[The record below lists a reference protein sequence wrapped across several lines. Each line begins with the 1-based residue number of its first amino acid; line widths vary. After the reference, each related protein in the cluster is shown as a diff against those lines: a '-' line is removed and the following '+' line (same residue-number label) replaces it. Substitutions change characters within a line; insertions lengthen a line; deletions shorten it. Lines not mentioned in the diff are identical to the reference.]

1 MKNELGILT
10 GEPPLSTY
18 SNSNKALS
26 DFRSKYSDIKL
37 KFVGYN
43 LKWSETENKYKKSQ
57 AEKYSGNKLG
67 TIKQF
72 DWFMTT
78 FDKNGKPRV
87 RDHVCL
93 EFNIKDTNIAMIDF
107 DSTHHTL
114 EWIYENYP
122 FLKDHK
128 PFPGN
133 SVGYHFFV
141 QNDANLKMKKLLNL
155 DNKKI
160 DYITDS
166 IWIPIYQ
173 YEEYISYK
181 PKFISDNQL
190 DLISQIIL
198 KSKYKSMIDILPIDI
213 QQKIFNINNEEVAE
227 LVDILHPKRSEN
239 GFDWSKVIA
248 ALKSLNLYDIAYKF
262 SSKCFEKHDD
272 IEFDSKWSSSN
283 QLSIGIIYNFAKN
296 DNKDEYFKIINKY
309 KFKDLDF
316 IPDDFDSCDVLAKKI
331 CPFLEPRLK
340 YSGQKWYSYNDENNL
355 WEIQENALLPITNIL
370 TNGKNNTVNKL
381 NQRSLNNQDKEV
393 QKIIDITIISIIKSR
408 REWDSA
414 SKCSQVEKIL
424 KNLLKVDDFHQ
435 KLNSTP
441 YQIPFKNGIFNAKD
455 MTFREGILASDFVFS
470 TVPYDYDT
478 NLINQES
485 IDSIHEDLNKI
496 FALYDHKKYC
506 MRFIGYSMLG
516 IPHIE
521 QIFRYHYGRA
531 GNGKSQLTNILMKI
545 FPNLVKKVESKLFLK
560 NCDKK
565 HKFVQ
570 SFQSHKLCIIEEV
583 PNGILNTDLIKELC
597 DGNTTEAELMYG
609 QSITYKINAKFIM
622 NSNNLLN
629 ADRMD
634 GGVERRLEVI
644 KFKNRFVDSEDEIDL
659 AIKKGAVKAYV
670 KDSEMANRWE
680 NNYMSVFTMLMNYA
694 NDYNNEGLGPVP
706 EDFLEE
712 KQMIIDANNG
722 FECWLYDNIIEGP
735 DFCEPKNNI
744 ISKYKAYTGATIT
757 DKELLNIMKDSK
769 FKYNKEK
776 KKNKCKGCYIG
787 FQLKEEDIEEEFIND
802 PDNLDL

>member
-1 MKNELGILT
+1 MKNKLGILT

-680 NNYMSVFTMLMNYA
+680 NNYMSVFTMLMSYA

>member
-72 DWFMTT
+72 DWFMTK

-296 DNKDEYFKIINKY
+296 DNKDEYF
-309 KFKDLDF
+309 
-316 IPDDFDSCDVLAKKI
+316 
-331 CPFLEPRLK
+331 
-340 YSGQKWYSYNDENNL
+340 
-355 WEIQENALLPITNIL
+355 
-370 TNGKNNTVNKL
+370 
-381 NQRSLNNQDKEV
+381 
-393 QKIIDITIISIIKSR
+393 
-408 REWDSA
+408 
-414 SKCSQVEKIL
+414 
-424 KNLLKVDDFHQ
+424 
-435 KLNSTP
+435 
-441 YQIPFKNGIFNAKD
+441 
-455 MTFREGILASDFVFS
+455 
-470 TVPYDYDT
+470 
-478 NLINQES
+478 
-485 IDSIHEDLNKI
+485 
-496 FALYDHKKYC
+496 
-506 MRFIGYSMLG
+506 
-516 IPHIE
+516 
-521 QIFRYHYGRA
+521 
-531 GNGKSQLTNILMKI
+531 
-545 FPNLVKKVESKLFLK
+545 
-560 NCDKK
+560 
-565 HKFVQ
+565 
-570 SFQSHKLCIIEEV
+570 
-583 PNGILNTDLIKELC
+583 
-597 DGNTTEAELMYG
+597 
-609 QSITYKINAKFIM
+609 
-622 NSNNLLN
+622 
-629 ADRMD
+629 
-634 GGVERRLEVI
+634 
-644 KFKNRFVDSEDEIDL
+644 
-659 AIKKGAVKAYV
+659 
-670 KDSEMANRWE
+670 
-680 NNYMSVFTMLMNYA
+680 
-694 NDYNNEGLGPVP
+694 
-706 EDFLEE
+706 
-712 KQMIIDANNG
+712 
-722 FECWLYDNIIEGP
+722 
-735 DFCEPKNNI
+735 
-744 ISKYKAYTGATIT
+744 
-757 DKELLNIMKDSK
+757 
-769 FKYNKEK
+769 
-776 KKNKCKGCYIG
+776 
-787 FQLKEEDIEEEFIND
+787 
-802 PDNLDL
+802 